1 VAETSVPRRVVVHH
15 DDIGTNRGT
24 NAAFVELCDLGV
36 CTSGSVMV
44 PCSWFPDMAAIARG
58 RPDLDLGV
66 HLTLTAEFGP
76 YRWRP
81 LTGVSDNGLTDADG
95 FFWRDVKSA
104 RRASPEA
111 VEAELRLQIDT
122 ALAAGIDVTH
132 LDSHMGT
139 VMMPEFLD
147 IYLRLGADYR
157 LPILLSRDLT
167 DLVAPGTY
175 DAEGAGRYAAAIDAL
190 VARGNAVFDDFVITP
205 FGHPGG
211 DVEPDYK
218 AIFEGIEPG
227 LTWGAFHFN
236 APGDIENYSD
246 DAPLRIAE
254 YRLFRD
260 GRAQALMA
268 ENGLELVGMRPFRDE
283 LRVSPQRHHGTA

>member
-1 VAETSVPRRVVVHH
+1 MSKRIVIHH
-15 DDIGTNRGT
+15 DDLGTNAGA

-44 PCSWFPDMAAIARG
+44 PCPWFPDMVRIARE

-66 HLTLTAEFGP
+66 HLTLTAEFSP

-81 LTGVSDNGLTDADG
+81 LTGVADNGITDPDG
-95 FFWRDVKSA
+95 FFWRDVESA
-104 RRASPEA
+104 RRARPEA
-111 VEAELRLQIDT
+111 VEAELRAQIDT
-122 ALAAGIDVTH
+122 AFRAGIDVTH

-147 IYLRLGADYR
+147 IYLRLGAEYR
-157 LPILLSRDLT
+157 LPILLPRNVLA
-167 DLVAPGTY
+167 LAPPGTY
-175 DAEGAGRYAAAIDAL
+175 DAAATARYEAAIEAL
-190 VARGNAVFDDFVITP
+190 VATGNPDFTEFVITA
-205 FGHPGG
+205 FGHQGG
-211 DVEPDYK
+211 DVEPAYR
-218 AIFEGIEPG
+218 AIFAGIGPG

-254 YRLFRD
+254 YELFRA
-260 GRAQALMA
+260 GRARALMDEA
-268 ENGLELVGMRPFRDE
+268 GLELVGMRAWRE
-283 LRVSPQRHHGTA
+283 RMRAR

>member
-1 VAETSVPRRVVVHH
+1 MAEASAARRIVIHH
-15 DDIGTNRGT
+15 DDLGT
-24 NAAFVELCDLGV
+24 NAGANTAFVELCDLGV
-36 CTSGSVMV
+36 VTSGSVMV
-44 PCSWFPDMAAIARG
+44 PCSWFPDMARIARE

-76 YRWRP
+76 YKWRP
-81 LTGVSDNGLTDADG
+81 LTGVSDNGLTGPDG
-95 FFWRDVKSA
+95 FFWPDVASA
-104 RRASPEA
+104 RRAQPAA
-111 VEAELRLQIDT
+111 VETELRAQIET

-157 LPILLSRDLT
+157 LPVLLPRNVLA
-167 DLVAPGTY
+167 LAPPGTY
-175 DAEGAGRYAAAIDAL
+175 DDAAAARYQAAIAAL
-190 VARGNAVFDDFVITP
+190 VEGGNPDFMDFVITA

-211 DVEPDYK
+211 DVEPAYRG
-218 AIFEGIEPG
+218 IFASVGPG

-236 APGDIENYSD
+236 APGDIEQYSA

-254 YRLFRD
+254 YELFRSG
-260 GRAQALMA
+260 GRRMLVEEA
-268 ENGLELVGMRPFRDE
+268 GLELVGMRQFREE
-283 LRVSPQRHHGTA
+283 LRAGD